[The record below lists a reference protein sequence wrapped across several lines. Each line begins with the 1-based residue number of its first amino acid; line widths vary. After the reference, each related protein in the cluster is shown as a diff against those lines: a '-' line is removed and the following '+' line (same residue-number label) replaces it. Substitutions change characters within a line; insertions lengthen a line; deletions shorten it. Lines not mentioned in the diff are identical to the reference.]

1 MDIDTVSKPAP
12 AAEGK
17 ASRPGYA
24 TRLWQGW
31 LAFVDSDLCYNF
43 RTSRLTVVA
52 TAVLALLLFAGICA
66 PLLSHYNPFDMAA
79 FDLMDSELPPA
90 WVESGEARFW
100 LGTDIQG
107 RDVYS
112 LILYGLRV
120 SLIVGFISVL
130 CAMALGVTLGVVS
143 GYFGGTVDA
152 LIMRL
157 ADAMLSFPTIM
168 FALLVSG
175 AARGLL
181 PQEMHEQ
188 MAVYIIVISITLT
201 GWMQY
206 ARTVRGCTLLEGH
219 KEYVQAAKV
228 MGSGNLRIMFLHILP
243 NVLSPVLV
251 LATLHLALAVLTEAT
266 LSFLGVGMPP
276 NQPSLGTLIN
286 EGNKYLFSGQ
296 WWVVV
301 FPSLVLVVLALSV
314 NLVGDWLR
322 DALNPKLR

>member
-1 MDIDTVSKPAP
+1 MDSFQSSQTILNERKSSFKTKL
-12 AAEGK
+12 AEF
-17 ASRPGYA
+17 
-24 TRLWQGW
+24 L
-31 LAFVDSDLCYNF
+31 DSDLVYSF
-43 RTSRLTVVA
+43 MQSKITIVSFILLLTLVVVA
-52 TAVLALLLFAGICA
+52 IGASSFS
-66 PLLSHYNPFDMAA
+66 PYNPFDPNQ
-79 FDLMDSELPPA
+79 FDLLDSELPPM
-90 WVESGEARFW
+90 WVDMGEARFI

-107 RDVYS
+107 RDVLS
-112 LILYGLRV
+112 LIIHGLNI

-130 CAMALGVTLGVVS
+130 ASAALGVSLGIIS
-143 GYFGGTVDA
+143 GFVGGKVDSF
-152 LIMRL
+152 IMRV

-175 AARGLL
+175 ISRGLF
-181 PQEMHEQ
+181 PKEMHNDIA
-188 MAVYIIVISITLT
+188 MYVIIFSITLT

-206 ARTVRGCTLLEGH
+206 ARTVRGATKLESN

-228 MGSGNLRIMFLHILP
+228 MGSSTGRIMLKHILP

-251 LATLHLALAVLTEAT
+251 LGTLHLALAVLTEAT

-286 EGNKYLFSGQ
+286 EGNQYLFSGQ
-296 WWVVV
+296 WWVVA
-301 FPSLVLVVLALSV
+301 FPSLTLVLIALSV